1 MKLTFCLL
9 LTTFLQVNAEIRA
22 QQITLNEQNV
32 SLKKIFKQIEKQTGY
47 FFVYRNE
54 WMRQAKK
61 VDINIKDANIQQ
73 VMNACLDGQP
83 LTYTIL
89 NKNIVI
95 GLKPDN
101 KGSSFME
108 RDKIEAVPIEGKVL
122 DSLTGSPLQGVTV
135 VVKGTTTGTTTDE
148 KGHYQ
153 LNVEENATLI
163 FSYLGY
169 NKKEQAVNGRKEIN
183 VMLSAA
189 TTGLS
194 QLVVVGY
201 GTQKKSDL
209 TSAVSVISSDKLNDV
224 TTDDI
229 GSMLQG
235 KVAGLQVVNS
245 SGAPGSAAEIRLRGI
260 SSVNTSQSPL
270 VVVDGIIGGNYDPND
285 VESVTV
291 LKDAAGT
298 AMYGSQANA
307 GVLIITTKKAKDEKT
322 HYTFKITNGVRVP
335 DFGSMTMMNSSQLYV
350 YQKEFY
356 RDYIPGAA
364 DNSYKI
370 DIVKFHNERPL
381 SLLDQNT
388 NWLTTLFR
396 PAPVQNYHFSVMGK
410 SKKSDYYLGLTYYN
424 EDGTFINTDYK
435 RVNLRANSTYH
446 FTDKIDLTNNINVS
460 GAVGKNYDYNDIY
473 YAYLNM
479 PWDNPYDSL
488 HHPIYVDGNSTFK
501 WWSRDKTNPLHT
513 IENSNHP
520 WRNLNI
526 NYDINLNLPITSWL
540 TFNSTNRLSAQYSKT
555 TTSYSPLVSGTYHGT
570 GFLDEQSILN
580 YGAISNQLLKF
591 NFQVNDHGI
600 NGLLGVAFEGGKTEY
615 MGASGKGLPEGLNVL
630 NVVSSNQMVNGYNEK
645 RAMQSIISQI
655 NYNYKSKYF
664 LTASYRIDGSSAFP
678 PENQYASFPAISGA
692 WLISHED
699 FMSDLKAINNL
710 KLRLS
715 YGVTG
720 SQDIGA
726 SRYLGLYA
734 LTSQYNSQTAATP
747 LQLPSPDLTWESKHQ
762 LNAGIDIGLF
772 ERISLSIDAYRNK
785 TKNLLLQVSQ
795 PTSVG
800 FETRWQN
807 LGMLTNKGVE
817 FTLST
822 VNIDAK
828 DFKWNMDFN
837 INFNNNII
845 SGLPS
850 QMIKTGSWG
859 ISQIYRNGG
868 ALYEFYLPKWVGVD
882 KETGAPLWEN
892 VTTDDAGKIT
902 RTPTS
907 DFSQATPQELGSALP
922 KVQGGLNNMFT
933 YKNWALGINAYFIQG
948 NKVYSNSLR
957 FVMNDGHEPYYNQ
970 IVRPKGSVIWTKPG
984 DVATEPSP
992 QNAASSTETSSRFL
1006 KDGSYINIRNIF
1018 LTCRLPERW
1027 VSSLRVESISLT
1039 ASADNVITFT
1049 HFVGQD
1055 PQTTITPGEFVT
1067 PGVSDFKYPNNHQYL
1082 FSINVEF

>member
-22 QQITLNEQNV
+22 QQITLHEQNAP
-32 SLKKIFKQIEKQTGY
+32 LKKIFKEIERQTGY

-54 WMRQAKK
+54 WIREAKK
-61 VDINIKDANIQQ
+61 VDINIKDAGIRQA
-73 VMNACLDGQP
+73 MDACLAGQS
-83 LTYTIL
+83 LAYTIF

-95 GLKPDN
+95 RLKPVSPAPGVVLQNN
-101 KGSSFME
+101 KETIGG
-108 RDKIEAVPIEGKVL
+108 RVL
-122 DSLTGSPLQGVTV
+122 DSLTGTPLQGVTV

-148 KGHYQ
+148 NGRYQ
-153 LNVEENATLI
+153 IDVEAGATLV

-169 NKKEQAVNGRKEIN
+169 NRKEEPVNGRKQID
-183 VMLSAA
+183 VSLSVA

-224 TTDDI
+224 TSDDI

-245 SGAPGSAAEIRLRGI
+245 SGAPGAAAEIRLRGI

-270 VVVDGIIGGNYDPND
+270 IVVDGIIGGNYDPND

-298 AMYGSQANA
+298 AMYGSQANG
-307 GVLIITTKKAKDEKT
+307 GVVIITTKKAKDEKA
-322 HYTFKITNGVRVP
+322 HYAFKITNGVRIP
-335 DFGSMTMMNSSQLYV
+335 DFGSMTMMNNRQLYV
-350 YQKEFY
+350 YQKELY
-356 RDYIPGAA
+356 RDYIPGVA

-381 SLLDQNT
+381 SLLDHNT

-396 PAPVQNYHFSVMGK
+396 PAPAQNYHFSAMGR
-410 SKKSDYYLGLTYYN
+410 SKKTDYYLGLTYYN
-424 EDGTFINTDYK
+424 EDGTFSGTRYQ

-460 GAVGKNYDYNDIY
+460 GATGKSYDYNDIY

-488 HHPIYVDGNSTFK
+488 HNPRYVDGNADFK

-513 IENSNHP
+513 IDNSSHP
-520 WRNLNI
+520 WRNFNI
-526 NYDINLNLPITSWL
+526 NYDLNLNLPITPWL
-540 TFNSTNRLSAQYSKT
+540 VFASSNRLTAEYSKT
-555 TTSYSPLVSGTYHGT
+555 ATSYSPLVSGTYHGT
-570 GFLDEQSILN
+570 GYLDEQSILQ
-580 YGAISNQLLKF
+580 YGMISNQLLKF
-591 NFQVNDHGI
+591 KFQVKDHGF
-600 NGLLGVAFEGGKTEY
+600 NGLIGAAFEGSKAEY
-615 MGASGKGLPEGLNVL
+615 MGASGKGLPEGLTVL
-630 NVVSSNQMVNGYNEK
+630 NVVSNSQTVNGYNE
-645 RAMQSIISQI
+645 RHVMQSLIGQL
-655 NYNYKSKYF
+655 NYNYQNRFF
-664 LTASYRIDGSSAFP
+664 LTGSYRVDGSSAFP
-678 PENQYASFPAISGA
+678 PANQYASFPSLSGA
-692 WLISHED
+692 WLISNES
-699 FMSDLKAINNL
+699 FMQSHKQINNL

-772 ERISLSIDAYRNK
+772 ERISLSVDAYRNV
-785 TKNLLLQVSQ
+785 TRNLLLQVSQ

-807 LGMLTNKGVE
+807 MGELTNKGLEV
-817 FTLST
+817 TLST
-822 VNIDAK
+822 VNIDRK
-828 DFKWNMDFN
+828 DFKWDMDFN

-845 SGLPS
+845 GGLPARVV
-850 QMIKTGSWG
+850 KTGSWG

-868 ALYEFYLPKWVGVD
+868 ALYEFYLPKWIGVD

-892 VTTDDAGKIT
+892 VTTDDDGKVT

-907 DFSQATPQELGSALP
+907 DFSKATPQELGSALP
-922 KVQGGLNNMFT
+922 KIQGGLNNNFT
-933 YKNWALGINAYFIQG
+933 YRNWSLGINAYFIQG
-948 NKVYSNSLR
+948 NKVYSNDLR

-1006 KDGSYINIRNIF
+1006 KEGSYINIRNVF
-1018 LTCRLPERW
+1018 LTCRLPDRW
-1027 VSSLRVESISLT
+1027 VKSLRLESVSLT
-1039 ASADNVITFT
+1039 ASADNVFTFT
-1049 HFVGQD
+1049 DFVGQD
-1055 PQTTITPGEFVT
+1055 PQTTITPGEFIT
-1067 PGVSDFKYPNNHQYL
+1067 PGVSDFKYPNNRQYL